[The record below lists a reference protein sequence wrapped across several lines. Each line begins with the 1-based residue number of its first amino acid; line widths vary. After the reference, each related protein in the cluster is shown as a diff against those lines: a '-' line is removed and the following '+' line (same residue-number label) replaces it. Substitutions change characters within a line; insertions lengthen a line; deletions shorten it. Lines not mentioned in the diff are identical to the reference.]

1 VNFDIK
7 INFFEMRNNSLV
19 VVFFL
24 FVSVASFSQVYS
36 DKIVGKKNIA
46 LKDSLIEQPYPYAL
60 PIWGEK
66 ATKKGFQLP
75 YSAGLSINYFWQ
87 KSEIVINNLEV
98 GFNNG
103 PKTNLDQIVRFN
115 DSYVTASALNVRPDI
130 WLFPF
135 LNVYAILGK
144 ANTSTNI
151 NAGIWYNNPRTG
163 VSTELLPFSTK
174 AEFNATTFGFGMTP
188 TIGVGGGWLALD
200 MNVAWTDI
208 DALEKPAMSF
218 IFGPRLGK
226 TIKFNK
232 PDSNIAFWTGAF
244 RVHLKSGTDGSL
256 ALADILP
263 GDGSVQAKVDGA
275 ITKVGELQADADNW
289 WAGLTPL
296 EQKNPVNVAKYD
308 FANRALGK
316 TGELLAGLDGAST
329 VQYSLEKAPKDA
341 WNFIIGTQYQYNRH
355 FMLRGEVGFLG
366 SRTQV
371 MTSLQYRFGL

>member
-1 VNFDIK
+1 
-7 INFFEMRNNSLV
+7 
-19 VVFFL
+19 
-24 FVSVASFSQVYS
+24 
-36 DKIVGKKNIA
+36 
-46 LKDSLIEQPYPYAL
+46 
-60 PIWGEK
+60 
-66 ATKKGFQLP
+66 
-75 YSAGLSINYFWQ
+75 
-87 KSEIVINNLEV
+87 
-98 GFNNG
+98 
-103 PKTNLDQIVRFN
+103 LDQIVRFE

-151 NAGIWYNNPRTG
+151 NAGIWVPDDNNNWSK
-163 VSTELLPFSTK
+163 VMDFSTK
-174 AEFNATTFGFGMTP
+174 AEFNATTFGIGMTP

-208 DALEKPAMSF
+208 PALSKPAMSF

-256 ALADILP
+256 AIKDLFP
-263 GDGSVQAKVDGA
+263 SDGQTQEKVDQA
-275 ITKVGELQADADNW
+275 IINVGEKQVKADNW
-289 WAGLTPL
+289 WAGLTPA
-296 EQKNPVNVAKYD
+296 EQRNPINVAKYD
-308 FANRALGK
+308 IANKALGAAGK
-316 TGELLAGLDGAST
+316 LLNGIDGALSTIETST

>member
-1 VNFDIK
+1 MKNK
-7 INFFEMRNNSLV
+7 SLLV
-19 VVFFL
+19 LFFL
-24 FVSVASFSQVYS
+24 FMSVTAFSQVYS

-46 LKDSLIEQPYPYAL
+46 LSDSIKEQPYPYAL

-66 ATKKGFQLP
+66 ATKKGFHLP
-75 YSAGLSINYFWQ
+75 YSAGISINYFWQ
-87 KSEIVINNLEV
+87 QSDIVINNLEV

-103 PKTNLDQIVRFN
+103 PKYNLDQIVRFN

-151 NAGIWYNNPRTG
+151 NAGIWLPDPVTN
-163 VSTELLPFSTK
+163 VWSEVLPFSTK

-208 DALEKPAMSF
+208 PALAKPAMSF

-256 ALADILP
+256 AIKDLFP
-263 GDGSVQAKVDGA
+263 SDGQTQENVDNA
-275 ITKVGELQADADNW
+275 IIKVGEKQVKVDDW
-289 WAGLTPL
+289 WAGLTPA
-296 EQKNPVNVAKYD
+296 EQRNPINAAKYD
-308 FANRALGK
+308 TANKALGAA
-316 TGELLAGLDGAST
+316 GNLLNGIDGALSTIETST

-366 SRTQV
+366 SRTQF

>member
-1 VNFDIK
+1 
-7 INFFEMRNNSLV
+7 MRNKAFLTLGFLLISV
-19 VVFFL
+19 VG
-24 FVSVASFSQVYS
+24 FSQVYS

-46 LKDSLIEQPYPYAL
+46 LKDSLVEQPYPYAL

-75 YSAGLSINYFWQ
+75 YSAGISINYFWQ
-87 KSEIVINNLEV
+87 ESDIVINNLEV

-103 PKTNLDQIVRFN
+103 TKYNLDQIVRFN

-144 ANTSTNI
+144 ANTTTTI
-151 NAGIWYNNPRTG
+151 NAGIWLPDPVTNDW
-163 VSTELLPFSTK
+163 SEILPFSTK

-208 DALEKPAMSF
+208 DALAKPAMSF

-256 ALADILP
+256 AIKDLFPNA
-263 GDGSVQAKVDGA
+263 GQAQENVDQA
-275 ITKVGELQADADNW
+275 IIKVGEKQVKVDDW
-289 WAGLTPL
+289 WADLTPA
-296 EQKNPVNVAKYD
+296 EQRNPINKAKFD
-308 FANRALGK
+308 TANKALGAA
-316 TGELLAGLDGAST
+316 GNLLNGIDGALSTIETST